1 MVSHKEIN
9 DIIQTPLE
17 EMNFPS
23 FQFAALS
30 LTALES

>member
-23 FQFAALS
+23 VQFATLS
-30 LTALES
+30 LTTLEN

>member
-17 EMNFPS
+17 EMNFSPV
-23 FQFAALS
+23 QFATLS
-30 LTALES
+30 LTTLEN